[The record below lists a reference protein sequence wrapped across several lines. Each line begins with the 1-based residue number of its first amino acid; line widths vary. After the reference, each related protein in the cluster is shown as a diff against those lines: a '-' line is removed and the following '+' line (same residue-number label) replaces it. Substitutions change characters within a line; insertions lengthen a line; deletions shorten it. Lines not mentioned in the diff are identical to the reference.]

1 MNDFKDFMIEHE
13 GIRHKPYKD
22 TLGYTTI
29 GIGFN
34 LDIGL
39 DDEEIDMIF
48 RHRSMKAER
57 DAINAIGARVWAR
70 MNKERQWVLK
80 SMAFQ
85 LGGNGLSKFK
95 KMIAGLN
102 VEDYHT
108 AAEEALNSR
117 WARQTPNRAKHH
129 AEVIRTGKI

>member
-1 MNDFKDFMIEHE
+1 MNFKEFMIEHE
-13 GIRHKPYKD
+13 GLRHKPYTD
-22 TLGYTTI
+22 TEGVITI

-48 RHRSMKAER
+48 QRRAMKAER
-57 DAINAIGARVWAR
+57 DAINAIGARIWAR
-70 MNKERQWVLK
+70 MNRERQWVLK

-85 LGGNGLSKFK
+85 LGGSGLSKFK
-95 KMIAGLN
+95 KMIAALN

-108 AAEEALNSR
+108 AAEEALNSK

-129 AEVIRTGKI
+129 SEVIRAGKI